1 MNDIFRDE
9 NVKMLYL
16 LSSFGIGKPRIWEL
30 ERYFGSLDELYKAI
44 AFERDN
50 KLFTPEE
57 KKSASATTAKQLY
70 ELLNYCNE
78 NGIGIVLYNDEYYP
92 ERLRA
97 IPNPPILL
105 FYKGER
111 ELLTE
116 KYIVSIVGT
125 RNPSEYSIK
134 ITEKI
139 SSSLVKNGIPVA
151 SGFAIGTDITAHMA
165 AVRAGGKTLAVL
177 GSGIGHRYPV
187 NNMQYADEIEKN
199 GVFISEYF
207 PNTSAKP
214 QNFLMRNRILSGMSM
229 GVAVIEAAE
238 RSGSLNTASHAI
250 SQGKDI
256 WVVPTHDITN
266 ERYYGNSNL
275 LRDGAMPL
283 TSVGDI
289 LGEHF
294 RGNEAAYVRDGVI
307 EGALI
312 EREKVKIPA
321 SLAEKIEDNS
331 KKELKEKIIE
341 SKPIPEGAAGIVY
354 AAIRD
359 SDGISPDEIAMNF
372 GLDISEVLTIVTDL
386 ELEEKV
392 FSETGQKYFLKE

>member
-30 ERYFGSLDELYKAI
+30 EKKFGSLDSLYKAI

-50 KLFTPEE
+50 KLFSPEE

-70 ELLNYCNE
+70 DLLNYCSE

-111 ELLTE
+111 DLLRE

-125 RNPSEYSIK
+125 RNPSEYSLR

-139 SSSLVKNGIPVA
+139 SSSLAKNGIPVA
-151 SGFAIGTDITAHMA
+151 SGFAIGTDITAHMST
-165 AVRAGGKTLAVL
+165 VRAGGKTLAVL
-177 GSGIGHRYPV
+177 GCGIGHRYPV
-187 NNMQYADEIEKN
+187 NNMQYAGEIEKN
-199 GVFISEYF
+199 GIFISEYF

-214 QNFLMRNRILSGMSM
+214 QNFLMRNRILSGLSM

-266 ERYYGNSNL
+266 ERYVGNSNL
-275 LRDGAMPL
+275 LRDGAIPL
-283 TSVGDI
+283 ISVSDI

-294 RGNEAAYVRDGVI
+294 RGNESSLIRDGVI

-312 EREKVKIPA
+312 EREKVKILA
-321 SLAEKIEDNS
+321 SSSEKIEVDS
-331 KKELKEKIIE
+331 KKEIAEDITE
-341 SKPIPEGAAGIVY
+341 SKAIPDGNAGIVY
-354 AAIRD
+354 TAIRD
-359 SDGISPDEIAMNF
+359 SDGISPDEIAMNY
-372 GLDISEVLTIVTDL
+372 GLDISEVLILVTEL
-386 ELEEKV
+386 ELEGEI

>member
-9 NVKMLYL
+9 NVKMLYI
-16 LSSFGIGKPRIWEL
+16 LSSIGIGKPRIWEL
-30 ERYFGSLDELYKAI
+30 EKKFGSLDELYKAI

-50 KLFTPEE
+50 SIFIPEE
-57 KKSASATTAKQLY
+57 KKSAAATTAKQLY
-70 ELLNYCNE
+70 EMLNYCNE
-78 NGIGIVLYNDEYYP
+78 NGIGIVLYDDEYYP

-105 FYKGER
+105 FYKGDR
-111 ELLTE
+111 ELLRE

-125 RNPSEYSIK
+125 RHPSDYSLDV
-134 ITEKI
+134 TEKI
-139 SSSLVKNGIPVA
+139 SSSLARKGIPVA
-151 SGFAIGTDITAHMA
+151 SGFAIGTDIKAHMS

-177 GSGIGHRYPV
+177 GSGIGYKYPV
-187 NNMQYADEIEKN
+187 NNMQYTDEIEKN

-207 PNTSAKP
+207 PNSSAKSL
-214 QNFLMRNRILSGMSM
+214 NFLMRNRILSGLSM

-256 WVVPTHDITN
+256 WVVPTHDIN
-266 ERYYGNSNL
+266 SERYVGNSSL

-283 TSVGDI
+283 ISVSDI
-289 LGEHF
+289 LDEHF
-294 RGNEAAYVRDGVI
+294 RGIESTRVRDGVI

-312 EREKVKIPA
+312 EREKVKIPVT
-321 SLAEKIEDNS
+321 SAEKLEDDSLN
-331 KKELKEKIIE
+331 KNKEIIAENKE
-341 SKPIPEGAAGIVY
+341 IPEGNAGIIY

-359 SDGISPDEIAMNF
+359 SDGISPDEIAMNY
-372 GLDISEVLTIVTDL
+372 GLDISEVLIIVTDL
-386 ELEEKV
+386 ELEGKV

>member
-16 LSSFGIGKPRIWEL
+16 LSSFGIGKPRIWAL
-30 ERYFGSLDELYKAI
+30 EKKFGSLDELYRAI

-50 KLFTPEE
+50 KLFSAEE

-97 IPNPPILL
+97 IHNPPILL

-111 ELLTE
+111 ELLRE

-125 RNPSEYSIK
+125 RNPSEYSLG

-139 SSSLVKNGIPVA
+139 SASLAKNGIPVA
-151 SGFAIGTDITAHMA
+151 SGFAIGTDITAHMS

-177 GSGIGHRYPV
+177 GAGIGCKYPV
-187 NNMQYADEIEKN
+187 NNMQYADEIERN
-199 GVFISEYF
+199 GIFISEYF

-214 QNFLMRNRILSGMSM
+214 QNFLMRNRILSGMSI

-238 RSGSLNTASHAI
+238 KSGSLNTASHAV

-256 WVVPTHDITN
+256 WVVPTHDITS
-266 ERYYGNSNL
+266 ERYIGNSHL
-275 LRDGAMPL
+275 LRDGAIPL
-283 TSVGDI
+283 ISVGDI

-294 RGNEAAYVRDGVI
+294 RGNESAHIRDGFI
-307 EGALI
+307 EGTLI
-312 EREKVKIPA
+312 EREKVKFPA
-321 SLAEKIEDNS
+321 SSAKKNENDGKKENAEKIP
-331 KKELKEKIIE
+331 E
-341 SKPIPEGAAGIVY
+341 STPIPEGNAGIIY
-354 AAIRD
+354 TAIRD
-359 SDGISPDEIAMNF
+359 SDGISPDEIAMNY
-372 GLDISEVLTIVTDL
+372 GLDISEVLMQITDL
-386 ELEEKV
+386 ELEGRV

>member
-16 LSSFGIGKPRIWEL
+16 LSSFGIGKSRIWEL
-30 ERYFGSLDELYKAI
+30 ERRFGSLDELYKAI

-50 KLFTPEE
+50 KLFTAEE

-111 ELLTE
+111 ELLAE

-125 RNPSEYSIK
+125 RNPSEYSLK

-139 SSSLVKNGIPVA
+139 SSSLARNGIPVA

-187 NNMQYADEIEKN
+187 NNMQYADEIEKK
-199 GVFISEYF
+199 GIFISEYF

-250 SQGKDI
+250 SQGKDL

-266 ERYYGNSNL
+266 ERYLGNSNL

-283 TSVGDI
+283 ISVGDI

-294 RGNEAAYVRDGVI
+294 RRNEAAHVRDGVI

-331 KKELKEKIIE
+331 KKEIKEKITE
-341 SKPIPEGAAGIVY
+341 SKPIPEGNAGIVY
-354 AAIRD
+354 TAIRD
-359 SDGISPDEIAMNF
+359 SGGISPDEIAMNY
-372 GLDISEVLTIVTDL
+372 GLDISEVLILVTEL
-386 ELEEKV
+386 ELEGEI